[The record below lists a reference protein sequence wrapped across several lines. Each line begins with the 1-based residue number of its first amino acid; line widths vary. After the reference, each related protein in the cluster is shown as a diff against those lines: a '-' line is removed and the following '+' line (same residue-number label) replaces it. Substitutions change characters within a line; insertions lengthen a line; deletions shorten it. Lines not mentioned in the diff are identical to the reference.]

1 MDPSMD
7 TTFDTAAPDG
17 PGHGS
22 GAPHRRFRRSS
33 RDRKMAGVAGG
44 IGRALGVDPVL
55 IRIAFAVL
63 TIFGGS
69 GVALYA
75 LGWLLMPAESD
86 EVSGLESL
94 LGRGR
99 SSMSSVLTVILGVVV
114 IASVTSSFTWGLS
127 LVPYAAIAVLVVL
140 IIGRKRNHLARWAA
154 DSHGVDWSDRSS
166 RKAFGERAAN
176 DAHVW
181 SDDFG
186 RRAEAWGTDFG
197 RRAQA
202 WGDDVGRRAQ
212 QWGEHVSG
220 RTGHGG
226 CTKDKRGAPLHDRA
240 PVDRAAPPEDA
251 VRPFDTPPSWETT
264 GPGRDGQPIDLHK
277 TDLRP
282 TDLRPTDLHPTD
294 LHREMWP
301 ASPDGRAARSDLPFS
316 AAPQSPPRWD
326 PLGAAPFAWDL
337 PEPGPTPPSPA
348 ALRQRRRTAVV
359 SAVAGTIALAVAAVG
374 GVGVWLGWWQVP
386 LAVVS
391 GAALA
396 VVVLFVLGSAL
407 RGRRSPLIGF
417 GVMLA
422 LATGFLTVT
431 GATGTAVFGDR
442 IWAPTTAALVAQPSQ
457 QYRLD
462 AGHGILDLRSVTV
475 QPGTTIVL
483 QASVGAGNLDVMLPA
498 GVTAQVACTANMG
511 SAKCLDQTDD
521 GIGIRSDIAAAGD
534 AQHGT
539 IVLTA
544 HVGTGELV
552 VTRG

>member
-7 TTFDTAAPDG
+7 TSFDTAAPDG
-17 PGHGS
+17 SSDHLGF

-63 TIFGGS
+63 TIFGGA
-69 GVALYA
+69 GIALYA
-75 LGWLLMPAESD
+75 LGWSLMPAESD
-86 EVSGLESL
+86 EVSGVESL

-99 SSMSSVLTVILGVVV
+99 SSMSPVLAVILGVVV
-114 IASVTSSFTWGLS
+114 IASVTSSFTWGRS

-140 IIGRKRNHLARWAA
+140 VIGRKRSHLQQWAA
-154 DSHGVDWSDRSS
+154 DRHGVDWSDRSS
-166 RKAFGERAAN
+166 RKAFGDRTAQ
-176 DAHVW
+176 DAQAW
-181 SDDFG
+181 SDDIG

-202 WGDDVGRRAQ
+202 WGEDFGHRAQ

-226 CTKDKRGAPLHDRA
+226 CTKGSRGAVRHDA
-240 PVDRAAPPEDA
+240 QPGDHAAPHGDA

-264 GPGRDGQPIDLHK
+264 GAGPGGQPIDLHK
-277 TDLRP
+277 TDLH
-282 TDLRPTDLHPTD
+282 TTDLHTTD
-294 LHREMWP
+294 LHTTMRPEP
-301 ASPDGRAARSDLPFS
+301 ASPGGSSARSDLPFG
-316 AAPQSPPRWD
+316 AASQSPPRWD

-337 PEPGPTPPSPA
+337 PEPGPTPPSPET
-348 ALRQRRRTAVV
+348 LRQRRRTAVV

-374 GVGVWLGWWQVP
+374 GVGVWLGWWHVP

-396 VVVLFVLGSAL
+396 VVALFVLGSAL

-422 LATGFLTVT
+422 LATGFLTLT
-431 GATGTAVFGDR
+431 GATGTAGVGDTT
-442 IWAPTTAALVAQPSQ
+442 WAPTTTALASQ
-457 QYRLD
+457 SSHEYRLD
-462 AGHGILDLRSVTV
+462 AGHGILDLSSVTV
-475 QPGTTIVL
+475 QPGTTVVVS
-483 QASVGAGNLDVMLPA
+483 ASVGAGNLDVMLPA
-498 GVTAQVACTANMG
+498 GVAAQVACTANLG
-511 SAKCLDQTDD
+511 SAKCLDQKDD
-521 GIGIRSDIAAAGD
+521 GIGVRADIAAAGD

-544 HVGTGELV
+544 HVGTGEV
-552 VTRG
+552 AVTRG